1 MNSCPSKICSSVT
14 GQINSNVPVR
24 KSKIYFCFSHCKVVV
39 LQENGPTSSDNK
51 LFLGYSYNHRGRTL
65 YKNLFE
71 KAERIF

>member
-1 MNSCPSKICSSVT
+1 MYQLGKAKFIFVLA
-14 GQINSNVPVR
+14 IVR
-24 KSKIYFCFSHCKVVV
+24 VVV

-71 KAERIF
+71 KAEWIF